1 MPAYMHGN
9 LATQQP
15 QRPEK
20 KVRIKETKK
29 VVVRS
34 KTLPVQE
41 KLLYLFTVVI
51 CVMVAGLIIWRYA
64 QIYEMNQKILAMEQ
78 KIKEIEAQN
87 IILKQQVDKLSDPLE
102 LEKKAKELGLSF
114 QDPQT
119 PGTAVKSQK
128 TQTASAQT
136 AKKTKDQP

>member
-1 MPAYMHGN
+1 MHGN

-41 KLLYLFTVVI
+41 KLLYLFTVVV

-78 KIKEIEAQN
+78 SIKEIEAQN
-87 IILKQQVDKLSDPLE
+87 VILKQQVDKLSDPLE
-102 LEKKAKELGLSF
+102 LEKQAKLLGLSF

-119 PGTAVKSQK
+119 PGTTDKSKK
-128 TQTASAQT
+128 TETASAQT
-136 AKKTKDQP
+136 VKKTKDQP

>member
-41 KLLYLFTVVI
+41 KLLYLFTVVV

-78 KIKEIEAQN
+78 SIKEIEAQN
-87 IILKQQVDKLSDPLE
+87 VILKQQVDKLSDPLE
-102 LEKKAKELGLSF
+102 LEKQAKLLGLSF

-119 PGTAVKSQK
+119 PGTTDKSKK
-128 TQTASAQT
+128 TETASAQT
-136 AKKTKDQP
+136 VKKTKDQP

>member
-1 MPAYMHGN
+1 MHGN

-41 KLLYLFTVVI
+41 KLLYLFTVVV

-64 QIYEMNQKILAMEQ
+64 QIYEMNQNILAMEQ
-78 KIKEIEAQN
+78 RIKQIEAQN
-87 IILKQQVDKLSDPLE
+87 VILKQQVDKLSDPLE
-102 LEKKAKELGLSF
+102 LEKQAKLLGLSF

-119 PGTAVKSQK
+119 PGTTDKSKK
-128 TQTASAQT
+128 TETASAQPT
-136 AKKTKDQP
+136 KKTKDQP

>member
-1 MPAYMHGN
+1 MHGN

-41 KLLYLFTVVI
+41 KLLYLFTVVV

-64 QIYEMNQKILAMEQ
+64 QIYEMNQKILTMEQ
-78 KIKEIEAQN
+78 EIKQIEAQN
-87 IILKQQVDKLSDPLE
+87 IILKQQVDKLSDPIE

-114 QDPQT
+114 QDSQT
-119 PGTAVKSQK
+119 TGTAASASKK
-128 TQTASAQT
+128 TETASAQT
-136 AKKTKDQP
+136 SKKTKDQP

>member
-20 KVRIKETKK
+20 KIRIKETKK

-34 KTLPVQE
+34 KSLPVQE

-78 KIKEIEAQN
+78 EIKKIEAAN
-87 IILKQQVDKLSDPLE
+87 IILKQQVDKLSDPIE
-102 LEKKAKELGLSF
+102 LEKQAEKLGLSF
-114 QDPQT
+114 QDIPVPDT
-119 PGTAVKSQK
+119 NDKAKK
-128 TQTASAQT
+128 TETASAQT
-136 AKKTKDQP
+136 SKKTKDRP

>member
-1 MPAYMHGN
+1 MHGN